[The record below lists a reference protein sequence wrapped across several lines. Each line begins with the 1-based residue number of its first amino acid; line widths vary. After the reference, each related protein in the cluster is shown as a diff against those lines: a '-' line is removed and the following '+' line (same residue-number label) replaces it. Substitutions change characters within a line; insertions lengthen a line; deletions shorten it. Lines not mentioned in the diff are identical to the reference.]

1 METLTR
7 SCKTCKKTK
16 ALFDFVAN
24 KQSKLG
30 YTHRCKECEKEW
42 RQVYYQKNKEHILN
56 RNTHYRETTV
66 IWYSRSISNRL
77 RYMIQMGRKRARQKQ
92 IEWNIELP
100 FLLRLWE
107 KQQAKCAYSVV
118 PFTYEDNHPHT
129 VSLDRI
135 DSQKGYTEDN
145 VQFVCTIVN
154 YIKQRYP
161 EKQFFD
167 FCSLIT
173 QHNKDKYTLLA

>member
-1 METLTR
+1 METQTR
-7 SCKTCKKTK
+7 TCRVCKETK
-16 ALFDFVAN
+16 PLFDFVAN

-30 YTHRCKECEKEW
+30 YTRKCKACEKEW
-42 RQVYYQKNKEHILN
+42 RHSYYLENKEYILS
-56 RNTHYRETTV
+56 RGIIYRETTV
-66 IWYSRSISNRL
+66 NWYSRSVVNRL
-77 RYMIQMGRKRARQKQ
+77 RYVIQLGKKRAREKQ

-100 FLLRLWE
+100 FLLQLWE
-107 KQQAKCAYSVV
+107 KQQSKCAYSGV

-154 YIKQRYP
+154 YIKQRFT
-161 EKQFFD
+161 EEQFFS

-173 QHNKDKYTLLA
+173 QQNKDKYTLST